1 MTRSFVRFFLRIVK
15 EIAKVIDVN
24 DVDRVMFSMLE
35 LINVFHKININQ
47 VQEVESMS
55 INDPMIRVV

>member
-1 MTRSFVRFFLRIVK
+1 M
-15 EIAKVIDVN
+15 IDVN